1 MILTDDSYDIL
12 AERTIDE
19 LLQIKDKRGKEVPI
33 VTTSKIRNLLAM
45 TADIYNDVMHI
56 KEEKLPADVKGRI
69 RYLKIR
75 FVYEAGREP
84 GVKNLVE
91 RGRILE
97 CLDEIRDSKQQFIL
111 FSRYVE
117 ALVAFRKFKG
127 KRDE

>member
-19 LLQIKDKRGKEVPI
+19 LLQIKDRRGKEVPI

-56 KEEKLPADVKGRI
+56 KGDMLPAEVKGRI

-97 CLDEIRDSKQQFIL
+97 CLDEIKDSKKQFIL